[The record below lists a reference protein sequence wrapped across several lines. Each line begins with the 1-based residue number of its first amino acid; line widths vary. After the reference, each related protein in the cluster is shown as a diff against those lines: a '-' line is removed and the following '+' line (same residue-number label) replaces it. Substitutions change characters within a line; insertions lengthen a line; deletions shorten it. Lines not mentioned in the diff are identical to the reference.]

1 MSYLQ
6 NEVTASS
13 LLIHHAYEYEL
24 LAKRS
29 HSLKFADTPCIWVWA
44 TCKTKSQPQVCWY
57 TMHMSMS
64 YLQNEVT
71 ASSLL
76 IHHAYEYELLAKRS
90 HSLKFAD
97 TPCIWVTKNQRI
109 CWIKERS
116 QLRLPKVILNKTRA
130 RKGSQTTKL
139 EARHRILIKLGL

>member
-1 MSYLQ
+1 MSMSYLQ

-13 LLIHHAYEYEL
+13 LLIHHVYEYEL

-29 HSLKFADTPCIWVWA
+29 HCLKFADTPCIWVWA
-44 TCKTKSQPQVCWY
+44 TCKTKSLPQVCWY
-57 TMHMSMS
+57 TMYMSMS

-76 IHHAYEYELLAKRS
+76 IHHVYEYE
-90 HSLKFAD
+90 
-97 TPCIWVTKNQRI
+97 NQRI

-139 EARHRILIKLGL
+139 EPRHRILIKLGL